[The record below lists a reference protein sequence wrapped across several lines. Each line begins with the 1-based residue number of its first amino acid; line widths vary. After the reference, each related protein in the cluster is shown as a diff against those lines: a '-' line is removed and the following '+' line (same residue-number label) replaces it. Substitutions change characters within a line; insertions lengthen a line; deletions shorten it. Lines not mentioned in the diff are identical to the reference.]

1 MAQIKKP
8 EVREAILK
16 AAFELFTT
24 QGYNATTMTK
34 IARTAN
40 MTVANLYVYFD
51 SKLLLFYEIYR
62 PWLIE
67 QLNTLRD
74 SVKKQRTPRTKLRR
88 IFIGVW
94 SDIPSKDGFF
104 ANSMIEA
111 LSVAPAGVE
120 KPGLLLEFAETF
132 IGELILECLP
142 EERKAR
148 IDHRLLTHVIW
159 MAFDGFAINRRIND
173 VRDINGIADLF
184 ADLLLVPGK

>member
-34 IARTAN
+34 IARAAN

-67 QLNTLRD
+67 QLNNLRD
-74 SVKKQRTPRTKLRR
+74 SVKKQRTARAKLKR
-88 IFIGVW
+88 IIIGVW

-104 ANSMIEA
+104 ANSMIE
-111 LSVAPAGVE
+111 
-120 KPGLLLEFAETF
+120 
-132 IGELILECLP
+132 
-142 EERKAR
+142 
-148 IDHRLLTHVIW
+148 
-159 MAFDGFAINRRIND
+159 
-173 VRDINGIADLF
+173 
-184 ADLLLVPGK
+184 